1 LLFKR
6 NLYRYSSVNNE
17 FACASIFQSQWSY
30 DMNLM
35 LGYKA
40 TDPYRIVNNAVDE
53 AIFNKQGR
61 VPFDR
66 ARKVRIVVGLGCI

>member
-1 LLFKR
+1 MLFKR

-53 AIFNKQGR
+53 
-61 VPFDR
+61 
-66 ARKVRIVVGLGCI
+66 VGLYKLNSVYTRSSKAPGSNT